1 MELRES
7 TTSNSGE
14 NTHKEGAQ
22 KGSPN
27 AISRQTPDG
36 AFVGGGTPGEED
48 GAN

>member
-1 MELRES
+1 MKLREDLHLVIA
-7 TTSNSGE
+7 G
-14 NTHKEGAQ
+14 KYPQRGAQ